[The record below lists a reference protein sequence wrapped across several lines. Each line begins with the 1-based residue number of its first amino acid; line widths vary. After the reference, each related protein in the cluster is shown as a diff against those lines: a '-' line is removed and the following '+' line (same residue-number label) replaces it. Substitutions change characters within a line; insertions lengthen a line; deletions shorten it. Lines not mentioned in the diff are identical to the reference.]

1 MVDVPASSV
10 RDELKFTGA
19 FPDTVTV
26 LLPSAR
32 LRVPAPALLN
42 RPLVAPE
49 NVRLKLPV
57 KTSPFSRLNGVVLDD
72 VNADPKVQAPPTPLK
87 TMPAAIDT
95 LLVVIVLPVVVELKV
110 MRPVALQTVPAII
123 RKLPDTV
130 RVPVDVNVTVPAD
143 TVKLR
148 QVSAPVSVTV

>member
-19 FPDTVTV
+19 FPDAVTV

-42 RPLVAPE
+42 RPLVDV

-57 KTSPFSRLNGVVLDD
+57 ATSPFSRLNGVALDD

-87 TMPAAIDT
+87 TMPAAIVT
-95 LLVVIVLPVVVELKV
+95 LLVVIVLPAVVELKV
-110 MRPVALQTVPAII
+110 IRPVALQTVPGII
-123 RKLPDTV
+123 KKLPDTA